1 MAGVYVHIPYCAW
14 KCGYCAFNSRPLR
27 DPREHDA
34 YMRAL
39 HAELRLRAAELR
51 ALRVE
56 TVYFGGGT
64 PSLVPPHALAAL
76 LRAIRD
82 ADGAGSAVVETTLEA
97 NPEGL
102 VRRAVDGM
110 CGEERLARLRD
121 AGFDRLS
128 LGIQS
133 FDAGALAYLERRH
146 GPGDGPAA
154 VAAAR
159 RAGFDNLSVDL
170 IVGLPAPH
178 DHCHL
183 DDVARAIELCAP
195 EHLSVYLLGIE
206 EPSRL
211 AHAVATGLAAAPLPE
226 AQADAFLA
234 CEAVLV
240 AAGYEHYEVSNF
252 ARPGRRARHNAAY
265 WTGEPYLGLGAGAH
279 SYLIAADGQP
289 FRRANVAD
297 ADVYV
302 RALSDGLDPTDLLE
316 PIDAET
322 ERRERLMLALRTTEG
337 INPGAFGAASQA
349 LERRLARLA
358 QRGLFIHDGG
368 RWRPTAEGFLHA
380 DGLTVEL
387 WEALDGAG

>member
-1 MAGVYVHIPYCAW
+1 LHIPYCAW

-27 DPREHDA
+27 APGEHDA
-34 YMRAL
+34 YLRAL
-39 HAELRLRAAELR
+39 TAELRLRSAELR
-51 ALRVE
+51 ALTVE

-64 PSLVPPHALAAL
+64 PSLAPPDALADL
-76 LRAIRD
+76 LRTIRD
-82 ADGAGSAVVETTLEA
+82 AVGPGSEVVETTLEA

-102 VRRAVDGM
+102 TRRGADGLS
-110 CGEERLARLRD
+110 GEERLARLRD

-133 FDAGALAYLERRH
+133 FDEGALGYLERRH
-146 GPGDGPAA
+146 APGDGPAA

-170 IVGLPAPH
+170 IVGLPEPH
-178 DHCHL
+178 DRCHL
-183 DDVARAIELCAP
+183 NDVVLAIERCAP
-195 EHLSVYLLGIE
+195 EHLSLYLLGIE

-211 AHAVATGLAAAPLPE
+211 ACAVASGRAAAPLPE
-226 AQADAFLA
+226 AQADAYLG
-234 CEAVLV
+234 CEVALV

-265 WTGEPYLGLGAGAH
+265 WSGAPYLGLGAGAH
-279 SYLIAADGQP
+279 SYLIGAGGRT
-289 FRRANVAD
+289 FRRANLAD
-297 ADVYV
+297 ADAYV
-302 RALSDGLDPTDLLE
+302 RTLSDGLDPTDFME
-316 PIDAET
+316 PIDPET

-337 INPGAFGAASQA
+337 INPGAFGAASEA
-349 LERRLARLA
+349 LDRRLARLA
-358 QRGLFIHDGG
+358 QRGLFTPDGG

-387 WEALDGAG
+387 WEALAETG